1 MHTHLWERRKPR
13 SNRPTISQALSA
25 VSATPAS
32 RLTPLPQTAN
42 AKRHH
47 NRNRCK
53 SDAKEQ
59 QKKGS
64 HFCEPLKFWWP
75 RTESN
80 RRHGD
85 FQSPALPT
93 ELLGHFVLFSS
104 ALLPSRRRI
113 LRSYFGFG
121 KPISQKFSHPPKI
134 PRNALCSEASD
145 AEAAPPHG
153 EKFTRAPIPSA
164 KTQRSRIIRRGFFA

>member
-1 MHTHLWERRKPR
+1 MYTHLWERLKPR
-13 SNRPTISQALSA
+13 RKRPTRSRPLFA

-42 AKRHH
+42 AKHHH
-47 NRNRCK
+47 NHSRRK
-53 SDAKEQ
+53 LAAKQ
-59 QKKGS
+59 TTKKGS

-145 AEAAPPHG
+145 AEAAQPHG
-153 EKFTRAPIPSA
+153 EKFTRAPVPSA
-164 KTQRSRIIRRGFFA
+164 KTQRSRIIRCGFFA